1 MGKPSRMGIRFVASN
16 AVFLAKWAQ
25 MGYNIAT
32 VSLHGQ
38 VCIDGNND
46 VFKDYIYW
54 VAMRA
59 DYCYGIYF
67 LG

>member
-32 VSLHGQ
+32 VSLHG
-38 VCIDGNND
+38 
-46 VFKDYIYW
+46 
-54 VAMRA
+54 
-59 DYCYGIYF
+59 
-67 LG
+67 